1 MKRYKSFTILKIIL
15 LITVLSLLFI
25 SCKQDPSTI
34 RTYQPPENINDGLD
48 VGSVEEVNIDQT
60 LIEKAVNDIE
70 RGKYGEVH
78 SMLIYSKGKLVLEEY
93 FEGHKYQWDAP
104 NAHGDLVTFSK
115 STQHFAHSV
124 SKSFTSI
131 CIGIAVD
138 KGFLPEHQH
147 LSTDG
152 KDKITIEHLLTMT
165 SGIQWDEW
173 NAPYASLENDMG
185 KMWFSCEDPIYCAL
199 INPLINEPG
208 TSFTYNGGGIVLLGE
223 ILKNAAGIDI
233 DEFSK
238 KYLFEPLG
246 IDSYDW
252 VLIFENGV
260 IDTAG
265 GLKVTPRDMA
275 KIGATFLNN
284 GIFNG
289 KQIISENWIE
299 KSATPY
305 QGNTSIKLPGEDFG
319 KVGYAY
325 TWWTREFSASG
336 KRLNGFWA
344 NGWAGQKI
352 MVFPELDTVVVFT
365 GGNYTSNNHN
375 LKILERYIFPAI
387 Q

>member
-1 MKRYKSFTILKIIL
+1 M
-15 LITVLSLLFI
+15 
-25 SCKQDPSTI
+25 
-34 RTYQPPENINDGLD
+34 
-48 VGSVEEVNIDQT
+48 
-60 LIEKAVNDIE
+60 IEKAVYDIDN
-70 RGKYGEVH
+70 GKYGEVH
-78 SMLIYSKGKLVLEEY
+78 SILIYKDGKLVLDEY
-93 FEGHKYQWDAP
+93 FTGHKYQWDAP
-104 NAHGDLVTFSK
+104 NAHGDLVTFTK

-138 KGFLPEHQH
+138 KGFIQSVNQSIFDYLPEHQH
-147 LSTDG
+147 LQTGG

-173 NAPYASLENDMG
+173 NAPYTSLENDMG
-185 KMWFSCEDPIYCAL
+185 KMWFSCKNPIFCAL

-223 ILKNAAGIDI
+223 ILKNATGMDI

-246 IDSYDW
+246 IDSYNW
-252 VLIFENGV
+252 ELIFENGV

-275 KIGATFLNN
+275 KIGATFLYN

-289 KQIISENWIE
+289 KQIISEQWIE

-325 TWWTREFSASG
+325 TWWTREFSISG
-336 KRLNGFWA
+336 KRVNGFWA

-352 MVFPELDTVVVFT
+352 MVFPELGTVVVFT

-375 LKILERYIFPAI
+375 LKILEKYIFPAI
-387 Q
+387 E